1 MADKKSS
8 TENDL
13 KNSMSENSELASL
26 RHIVFGAA
34 KADIEQQ
41 IANLSQRTAEHFQK
55 LEQQMAQNVKN
66 LQAAMDDGLHQLAQQ
81 LATADQAQDQKA
93 AELNAYAD
101 KLSSELEMADANNK
115 QENDELHNRLD
126 KEIASIT
133 AKFNEQLNQA
143 LAQLNKVSSELNNN
157 KTDRKTLAKLLST
170 VATNLEID
178 DSE

>member
-8 TENDL
+8 AENDV
-13 KNSMSENSELASL
+13 KNNPSQESELASL

-41 IANLSQRTAEHFQK
+41 LQALSQRTNEHFQK
-55 LEQQMAQNVKN
+55 LEQHTAQQFKNV
-66 LQAAMDDGLHQLAQQ
+66 QAAMDDGFQQLAQQ
-81 LATADQAQDQKA
+81 LALADQAQDQKA
-93 AELNAYAD
+93 AELNTYAD
-101 KLSSELEMADANNK
+101 KLSSELELADANNK

-126 KEIASIT
+126 KEIALLT
-133 AKFNEQLNQA
+133 EKFNEQLNQA
-143 LAQLNKVSSELNNN
+143 LAKLNQVSNELNAN